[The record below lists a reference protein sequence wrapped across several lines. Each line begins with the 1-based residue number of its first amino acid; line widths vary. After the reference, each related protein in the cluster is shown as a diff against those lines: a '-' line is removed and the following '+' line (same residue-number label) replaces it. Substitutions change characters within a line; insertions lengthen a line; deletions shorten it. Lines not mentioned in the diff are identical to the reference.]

1 MSEPLTQTEEGK
13 GPCLGVVV
21 GQVMVMQGILK
32 SEDGVSLLQG
42 TWHLRS
48 LVLQRKPF
56 LFFKLFYYYYYF
68 FKNIYLAALGLSCSM

>member
-21 GQVMVMQGILK
+21 GQVMVMQEILK

-56 LFFKLFYYYYYF
+56 LFFELCFIIIIIFLKIFIWLH
-68 FKNIYLAALGLSCSM
+68 

>member
-21 GQVMVMQGILK
+21 GQVMAMQGILK

-42 TWHLRS
+42 TWHSRS

-56 LFFKLFYYYYYF
+56 LFLNYVLLLLFLF
-68 FKNIYLAALGLSCSM
+68 LKYLFGCTGS

>member
-56 LFFKLFYYYYYF
+56 LFFELCFIIIIIF
-68 FKNIYLAALGLSCSM
+68 